1 MKFQV
6 NRIENGHI
14 TKTIIVEAKN
24 EINAAKMIIENVPAG
39 EKITAKKAPKRGD
52 NVYGVGSPHVYEWLR
67 WFVTVT
73 PVVEVATEV
82 TVEVTTETVEV
93 TTETVEVTTE
103 TVEVATTET
112 VEVATTETVEVSIEE
127 TATATM
133 MTYTDAQLMDIVT
146 SHSLRNSKVDRIL
159 TEAATRELAGR

>member
-1 MKFQV
+1 MKYQV
-6 NRIENGHI
+6 NRIENNRI

-73 PVVEVATEV
+73 EVTEVVEATAEV
-82 TVEVTTETVEV
+82 VE
-93 TTETVEVTTE
+93 
-103 TVEVATTET
+103 AT
-112 VEVATTETVEVSIEE
+112 ATETVEVSIEE

-146 SHSLRNSKVDRIL
+146 THSLRNSKVDRIL
-159 TEAATRELAGR
+159 TEAAARELAGR

>member
-1 MKFQV
+1 MKYQV
-6 NRIENGHI
+6 NRIENNRI

-73 PVVEVATEV
+73 EVTEVVEVTAEVVEAT
-82 TVEVTTETVEV
+82 
-93 TTETVEVTTE
+93 
-103 TVEVATTET
+103 A
-112 VEVATTETVEVSIEE
+112 TETVEVSIEE

-159 TEAATRELAGR
+159 TEAAARELAGR

>member
-6 NRIENGHI
+6 NRIENNRI

-73 PVVEVATEV
+73 PVAEVATPV
-82 TVEVTTETVEV
+82 
-93 TTETVEVTTE
+93 
-103 TVEVATTET
+103 
-112 VEVATTETVEVSIEE
+112 I
-127 TATATM
+127 M
-133 MTYTDAQLMDIVT
+133 MPI
-146 SHSLRNSKVDRIL
+146 
-159 TEAATRELAGR
+159 GW

>member
-1 MKFQV
+1 MKYQV
-6 NRIENGHI
+6 NRIENNRI

-73 PVVEVATEV
+73 EVTEVVEVTAEVVEAT
-82 TVEVTTETVEV
+82 
-93 TTETVEVTTE
+93 
-103 TVEVATTET
+103 A
-112 VEVATTETVEVSIEE
+112 TETVEVSIEE

-146 SHSLRNSKVDRIL
+146 THSLRNSKVDRIL

>member
-1 MKFQV
+1 MKYQV
-6 NRIENGHI
+6 NRIENNRI

-73 PVVEVATEV
+73 EVTEVVEATAEV
-82 TVEVTTETVEV
+82 VE
-93 TTETVEVTTE
+93 
-103 TVEVATTET
+103 AT
-112 VEVATTETVEVSIEE
+112 ATETVEVSIEE

-133 MTYTDAQLMDIVT
+133 MTYTDAQLMDIVPT
-146 SHSLRNSKVDRIL
+146 HSLRNSKVDRIL
-159 TEAATRELAGR
+159 TEAAARELAGR

>member
-1 MKFQV
+1 MKYQV
-6 NRIENGHI
+6 NRIENNRI

-73 PVVEVATEV
+73 EVTEVVEVTAEVVEAT
-82 TVEVTTETVEV
+82 
-93 TTETVEVTTE
+93 
-103 TVEVATTET
+103 A
-112 VEVATTETVEVSIEE
+112 TETVEVSIEE

-146 SHSLRNSKVDRIL
+146 THSLRNSKVDRIL
-159 TEAATRELAGR
+159 TEAAARELAGR

>member
-1 MKFQV
+1 MKYQV
-6 NRIENGHI
+6 NRIENNRI

-73 PVVEVATEV
+73 PVIEATPDVITEV
-82 TVEVTTETVEV
+82 VTEENVF
-93 TTETVEVTTE
+93 
-103 TVEVATTET
+103 
-112 VEVATTETVEVSIEE
+112 SI
-127 TATATM
+127 M
-133 MTYTDAQLMDIVT
+133 MSYTDTQLMDIVT
-146 SHSLRNSKVDRIL
+146 TYSLRQTKVDQRIA
-159 TEAATRELAGR
+159 EAAARELAGR

>member
-1 MKFQV
+1 MKYQV
-6 NRIENGHI
+6 NRIENNRI

-73 PVVEVATEV
+73 EVTEVVEATAEV
-82 TVEVTTETVEV
+82 VE
-93 TTETVEVTTE
+93 
-103 TVEVATTET
+103 AT
-112 VEVATTETVEVSIEE
+112 ATETVEVSIEE

-159 TEAATRELAGR
+159 TEAAARELAGR